1 MNFTPYVTGTV
12 STQKPF
18 EDQYYDNVYD
28 MRDLSGDF
36 DDDGNPIGDGFP
48 PDNPGDILY
57 QVP

>member
-36 DDDGNPIGDGFP
+36 DDDGNPIGDG
-48 PDNPGDILY
+48 ILIILGTFY
-57 QVP
+57 IKFR

>member
-36 DDDGNPIGDGFP
+36 DDDGNPIGDE
-48 PDNPGDILY
+48 IS
-57 QVP
+57 